1 MAQCT
6 DNFGII
12 LAGGSPPQTA
22 FPLGV
27 GSSLNALV
35 STINTVNTAFLT
47 NSSAFVSAPGSPS
60 PNQQGNGIWN
70 RTVGGYADTKAT
82 STSTLDFSHTVFPP
96 APGTGTCKGT
106 VHQEYFGF
114 QYGYDFSTLNI
125 GKTGTNLHFG
135 VTGGYFDS
143 KSKDLTGAGPPPFAP
158 TIFFPSGNF
167 SGDIQVPFVGLYAVL
182 TNGGFFA
189 DALVRFDFYRSS
201 LSDPANGISG
211 QGLNARGTGITT
223 NVGYNIPL
231 TSNWFIE
238 PSAGIVLSR
247 VSVDTFE
254 SPGTFAKSVGFFGT
268 TFVVFGKGTVHFDD
282 IESALGRASLRM
294 GTTFSSG
301 SLAWAP
307 FVTASIFHEFAGNAT
322 ATSEITAG
330 GVAGGILNSSTS
342 RIGTYGQFGLGRP

>member
-1 MAQCT
+1 
-6 DNFGII
+6 
-12 LAGGSPPQTA
+12 
-22 FPLGV
+22 
-27 GSSLNALV
+27 
-35 STINTVNTAFLT
+35 
-47 NSSAFVSAPGSPS
+47 
-60 PNQQGNGIWN
+60 
-70 RTVGGYADTKAT
+70 
-82 STSTLDFSHTVFPP
+82 
-96 APGTGTCKGT
+96 
-106 VHQEYFGF
+106 
-114 QYGYDFSTLNI
+114 
-125 GKTGTNLHFG
+125 
-135 VTGGYFDS
+135 
-143 KSKDLTGAGPPPFAP
+143 
-158 TIFFPSGNF
+158 
-167 SGDIQVPFVGLYAVL
+167 
-182 TNGGFFA
+182 
-189 DALVRFDFYRSS
+189 VRFDFYRSS

-342 RIGTYGQFGLGRP
+342 RIGTYGQFGLGSSVGFGNSGWLSYGRVDLKTGSNVEALGVNIGLRYQW